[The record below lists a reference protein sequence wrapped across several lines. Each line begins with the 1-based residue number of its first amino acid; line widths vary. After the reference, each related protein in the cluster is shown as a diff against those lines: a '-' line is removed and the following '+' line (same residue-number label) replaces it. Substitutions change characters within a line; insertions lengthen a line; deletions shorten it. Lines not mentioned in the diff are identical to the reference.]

1 MAFFLGLLFISLF
14 FKSIDELRRDTFLR
28 SFRLCRGGGIS
39 PVIDTY
45 VVVVVVAE
53 AIVGCCGISE
63 AEDRLLLLPPTP
75 APPPDEEARDLW
87 LRTEWP
93 PSNVPAG
100 SATTPESTRR
110 GAFGQLSSLCLKL
123 GSSGNI
129 HVCVSARTDAI
140 YGRVPASRR
149 SFLS

>member
-1 MAFFLGLLFISLF
+1 MPNDGKFNAMQIVLKGIARFQKLTLSNLEFHSLSLSSHLQEQTHVPMAFFLGLLFISLF

-75 APPPDEEARDLW
+75 APPPDEEARDL
-87 LRTEWP
+87 
-93 PSNVPAG
+93 
-100 SATTPESTRR
+100 
-110 GAFGQLSSLCLKL
+110 
-123 GSSGNI
+123 
-129 HVCVSARTDAI
+129 
-140 YGRVPASRR
+140 
-149 SFLS
+149 